1 MKELIDS
8 YIAWLKEKID
18 CRQINGH
25 YEITTPFLN
34 HLNDHIQFYLKRDE
48 RNRILMTDDGET
60 IGNLELAGLDVSTPA
75 RKRELDSILNGFGVA
90 IKGRELVTT
99 ATPETFPKRKHN
111 FLQALMAVDDLYV
124 IASPR
129 VESYFLEDVTN
140 FLIQN
145 KIRFS
150 RDIILQ
156 GKSSFQHKFDFLI
169 PGSQKASERI
179 IKAVSSPRKQNI
191 IAYLFSFEDTKLARN
206 NEGIMILNDVEKEIA
221 PDVSEA
227 IDQYGILDFP
237 WTKRE
242 ELKERLAA

>member
-18 CRQINGH
+18 CRQVNGH

-129 VESYFLEDVTN
+129 KGV
-140 FLIQN
+140 
-145 KIRFS
+145 
-150 RDIILQ
+150 Q
-156 GKSSFQHKFDFLI
+156 GF
-169 PGSQKASERI
+169 
-179 IKAVSSPRKQNI
+179 
-191 IAYLFSFEDTKLARN
+191 
-206 NEGIMILNDVEKEIA
+206 
-221 PDVSEA
+221 
-227 IDQYGILDFP
+227 
-237 WTKRE
+237 
-242 ELKERLAA
+242 